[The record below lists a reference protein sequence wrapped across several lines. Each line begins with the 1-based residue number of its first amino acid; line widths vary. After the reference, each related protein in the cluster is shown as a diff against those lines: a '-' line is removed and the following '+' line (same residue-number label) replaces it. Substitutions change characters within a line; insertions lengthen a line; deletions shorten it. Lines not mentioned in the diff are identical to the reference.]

1 MLKSVCAEYT
11 VVEVLLLVSSGRD
24 DALDGALEASLDET
38 DGGSCNDSLRASRS
52 FFEELAGGAG
62 TEGRGNGVRSRG
74 GRGGAVEEAGL
85 SGSRTD
91 MGGGGNGPAV
101 ECTPGS

>member
-1 MLKSVCAEYT
+1 M
-11 VVEVLLLVSSGRD
+11 
-24 DALDGALEASLDET
+24 SL
-38 DGGSCNDSLRASRS
+38 
-52 FFEELAGGAG
+52 FEELVGCGGA
-62 TEGRGNGVRSRG
+62 EESGNGVRSRG
-74 GRGGAVEEAGL
+74 GRGGAEEAGL